1 MYSLTVIL
9 LSCLATA
16 LVVAILVYVLT
27 TKHLKDKTTYMLDA
41 LEDNETNFRF
51 NEDRLWGRGFNQAL
65 NRLHRLFDKER
76 NNISEQE
83 RYFGQMLDHV
93 RTGVIVLDQL
103 HVNYCNQAARTL
115 LGLHSFRNL
124 NQLDDLY
131 PNLGKTFASLSCNSE
146 QRATFSTDR
155 GERTITMA
163 ATEALI
169 KGKTVKIVA
178 FNDISSDIAENEELA
193 WARLI
198 RVLTHEIVNTI
209 TPISSLSDMLSQ
221 DIAAAQLSTDEP
233 AYRQLDMQELASGL
247 QTISTSAKG
256 VIKFVNTYRNLTK
269 VPVPVKTAFYLRDLV
284 DRVLQLTAK
293 QVAEVGAEC
302 SFVELTEDILLYADE
317 NQIAQ
322 ILVNLVTNA
331 LQAEATKIT
340 ITAMID
346 EADAV
351 IIDVTNNGLAIT
363 PESQKQIFIPF
374 FSTKPEGSGIGLS
387 LSRQMMRQHNGTIHL
402 ARSNNQET
410 VFTLIF
416 R

>member
-83 RYFGQMLDHV
+83 RYYGQMLDHV

-221 DIAAAQLSTDEP
+221 DIAAAQLSPDEP
-233 AYRQLDMQELASGL
+233 TYRQLDMQELASGL

-293 QVAEVGAEC
+293 QVAEFGAEC

>member
-16 LVVAILVYVLT
+16 FVVAILVYVLT

-83 RYFGQMLDHV
+83 RYYGQMLDHV

-146 QRATFSTDR
+146 QRAIFSTDR

-221 DIAAAQLSTDEP
+221 DIAAAQLSPDVP

-402 ARSNNQET
+402 ARSNNHET

>member
-16 LVVAILVYVLT
+16 LFVAILVYVLT

-83 RYFGQMLDHV
+83 RYYGQMLDHV

-103 HVNYCNQAARTL
+103 HVNYCNQAARAL

-221 DIAAAQLSTDEP
+221 DIAAAQLSPDEP

>member
-83 RYFGQMLDHV
+83 RYYGQMLDHV

-103 HVNYCNQAARTL
+103 HVNYCNQAARAL

-221 DIAAAQLSTDEP
+221 DIAAAQLSPDEP

-293 QVAEVGAEC
+293 QVAEFGAEC

-402 ARSNNQET
+402 ARSNNHET

>member
-76 NNISEQE
+76 QHISEQE
-83 RYFGQMLDHV
+83 RYYGQMLDHV

-155 GERTITMA
+155 GERTITIA

-221 DIAAAQLSTDEP
+221 DIAAAQLSPDEP

-293 QVAEVGAEC
+293 QVAEFGAEC

-402 ARSNNQET
+402 ARSNNHET

>member
-76 NNISEQE
+76 QHISEQE
-83 RYFGQMLDHV
+83 RYYGQMLDHV

-103 HVNYCNQAARTL
+103 HVNYCNQAARAL

-221 DIAAAQLSTDEP
+221 DIAAAQLSPDEP
-233 AYRQLDMQELASGL
+233 AYRQLDMQELASSL

>member
-16 LVVAILVYVLT
+16 LFVAILVYVLT

-83 RYFGQMLDHV
+83 RYYGQMLDHV

-221 DIAAAQLSTDEP
+221 DIAAAQLSPDEP

>member
-76 NNISEQE
+76 QHISEQE
-83 RYFGQMLDHV
+83 RYYGQMLDHV

-221 DIAAAQLSTDEP
+221 DIAAAQLSPDEP

-410 VFTLIF
+410 VFTIIF

>member
-76 NNISEQE
+76 QHISEQE
-83 RYFGQMLDHV
+83 RYYGQMLDHV

-221 DIAAAQLSTDEP
+221 DIAAAQLSPDEP

-402 ARSNNQET
+402 ARSNNLET

>member
-83 RYFGQMLDHV
+83 RYYGQMLDHV

-103 HVNYCNQAARTL
+103 YVNYCNQAARAL

-221 DIAAAQLSTDEP
+221 DIAAAQLSPDEP

-402 ARSNNQET
+402 ARSNNHET

>member
-76 NNISEQE
+76 QHISEQE
-83 RYFGQMLDHV
+83 RYYGQMLDHV

-115 LGLHSFRNL
+115 LGLHFFRNL

-221 DIAAAQLSTDEP
+221 DIAAAQLSPDEP

>member
-83 RYFGQMLDHV
+83 RYYGQMLDHV

-221 DIAAAQLSTDEP
+221 DIAAAQLSPDEP

>member
-76 NNISEQE
+76 QHISEQE
-83 RYFGQMLDHV
+83 RYYGQMLDHV

-103 HVNYCNQAARTL
+103 YVNYCNQAARAL

-221 DIAAAQLSTDEP
+221 DIAAAQLSPDEP

-293 QVAEVGAEC
+293 QVAEVDAEC

>member
-76 NNISEQE
+76 QHISEQE
-83 RYFGQMLDHV
+83 RYYGQMLDHV
-93 RTGVIVLDQL
+93 RTGIIVLDQL

-221 DIAAAQLSTDEP
+221 DIAAAQLSPDEP

>member
-1 MYSLTVIL
+1 MSLLALIF
-9 LSCLATA
+9 SCLATA

-83 RYFGQMLDHV
+83 RYYGQMLNHV

-221 DIAAAQLSTDEP
+221 DIAAAQLSPDEP

-331 LQAEATKIT
+331 LQAEAAKIT

-402 ARSNNQET
+402 ARSNNHET

>member
-51 NEDRLWGRGFNQAL
+51 NEDRLWGRGVNQAL

-83 RYFGQMLDHV
+83 RYYGQMLDHV

-103 HVNYCNQAARTL
+103 HVNYCNQAARAL

-221 DIAAAQLSTDEP
+221 DIAAAQLSPDEP

>member
-83 RYFGQMLDHV
+83 RYYGQMLDHV

-221 DIAAAQLSTDEP
+221 DIAAAQLSPDEP

-331 LQAEATKIT
+331 LQAEGTKIT

-387 LSRQMMRQHNGTIHL
+387 LSRQIMRQHNGTIHL

>member
-83 RYFGQMLDHV
+83 RYYGQMLDHV

-103 HVNYCNQAARTL
+103 YVNYCNQAARTL

-131 PNLGKTFASLSCNSE
+131 PNLGKIFASLSCNSE

-221 DIAAAQLSTDEP
+221 DIAAAQLSPDEP

-293 QVAEVGAEC
+293 QVAEFGAEC

>member
-83 RYFGQMLDHV
+83 RYYGQMLDHV

-221 DIAAAQLSTDEP
+221 DIAAAQLSPDEP

-256 VIKFVNTYRNLTK
+256 VIKFVNTYRNLTQ
-269 VPVPVKTAFYLRDLV
+269 VPVPVRTAFYLRDLV

-331 LQAEATKIT
+331 LQAEAAKIT

>member
-83 RYFGQMLDHV
+83 RYYGQMLDHV

-169 KGKTVKIVA
+169 KDKTVKIVA

-221 DIAAAQLSTDEP
+221 DIAAAQLSPDEP

>member
-83 RYFGQMLDHV
+83 RYYGQMLDHV

-221 DIAAAQLSTDEP
+221 DIAAAQLSPDEP

-269 VPVPVKTAFYLRDLV
+269 VPVPMKTAFYLRDLV

-387 LSRQMMRQHNGTIHL
+387 LSRQMMRQHNGSIYL
-402 ARSNNQET
+402 AKSNEKET

>member
-83 RYFGQMLDHV
+83 RYYGQMLDHV

-146 QRATFSTDR
+146 QRVTFSTDR

-221 DIAAAQLSTDEP
+221 DIAAAQLSPDEP

>member
-83 RYFGQMLDHV
+83 RYYGQMLDHV
-93 RTGVIVLDQL
+93 RTGIIVLDQL

-221 DIAAAQLSTDEP
+221 DIAAAQLSPDEP

-331 LQAEATKIT
+331 LQAEAAKIT

>member
-16 LVVAILVYVLT
+16 LVVALLVYVLT

-83 RYFGQMLDHV
+83 RYYGQMLDHV

-221 DIAAAQLSTDEP
+221 DIAAAQLSPDEP

-410 VFTLIF
+410 LFTLIF

>member
-1 MYSLTVIL
+1 MSLFTLI

-76 NNISEQE
+76 QHISEQE
-83 RYFGQMLDHV
+83 RYYGQMLDHV

-103 HVNYCNQAARTL
+103 YVNYCNQAARAL

-146 QRATFSTDR
+146 QRATFSTER

-221 DIAAAQLSTDEP
+221 DIAAAQLSPDEP
-233 AYRQLDMQELASGL
+233 AYRQMDMQELASGL

-293 QVAEVGAEC
+293 QVAEFGAEC

>member
-83 RYFGQMLDHV
+83 RYYGQMLDHV
-93 RTGVIVLDQL
+93 RTGIIVLDQL

-124 NQLDDLY
+124 NQLDNLY

-221 DIAAAQLSTDEP
+221 DIAAAQLSPDEP

>member
-83 RYFGQMLDHV
+83 RYYGQMLDHV

-163 ATEALI
+163 ATETLI

-221 DIAAAQLSTDEP
+221 DIAAAQLSPDEP

-331 LQAEATKIT
+331 LQAEAAKIT

>member
-83 RYFGQMLDHV
+83 RYYGQMLDHV

-155 GERTITMA
+155 GERTITMV

-221 DIAAAQLSTDEP
+221 DIAAAQLSPDEP

-387 LSRQMMRQHNGTIHL
+387 LSRQIMRQHNGTIHL

>member
-221 DIAAAQLSTDEP
+221 DIAAAQLSPDEP

>member
-83 RYFGQMLDHV
+83 RYYGQMLDHV

-103 HVNYCNQAARTL
+103 HVNYCNQAARAL

-221 DIAAAQLSTDEP
+221 DIAAAQLSPDEP

>member
-76 NNISEQE
+76 QHISEQE
-83 RYFGQMLDHV
+83 RYYGQMLDHV

-103 HVNYCNQAARTL
+103 YVNYCNQAARAL

-221 DIAAAQLSTDEP
+221 DIAAAQLSPDEP

>member
-83 RYFGQMLDHV
+83 RYYGQMLDHV

-221 DIAAAQLSTDEP
+221 DIAAAQLSPDEP

-402 ARSNNQET
+402 ARSNKQET
-410 VFTLIF
+410 VFTIIF

>member
-83 RYFGQMLDHV
+83 RYYGQMLDHV

-169 KGKTVKIVA
+169 KDKTVKIVA

-221 DIAAAQLSTDEP
+221 DIAAAQLSPDEP

-269 VPVPVKTAFYLRDLV
+269 VPVPVKTAFYLRDFV

>member
-76 NNISEQE
+76 QHISEQE
-83 RYFGQMLDHV
+83 RYYGQMLDHV

-221 DIAAAQLSTDEP
+221 DIAAAQLSPDEP

-340 ITAMID
+340 ITARID

-402 ARSNNQET
+402 ARSNNHET

>member
-83 RYFGQMLDHV
+83 RYYGQMLDHV

-155 GERTITMA
+155 GERTITIA

-221 DIAAAQLSTDEP
+221 DIAAAQLSPDEP

-402 ARSNNQET
+402 ARSNNHET

>member
-83 RYFGQMLDHV
+83 RYYGQMLDHV

-221 DIAAAQLSTDEP
+221 DIAAAQLSPDEP

-387 LSRQMMRQHNGTIHL
+387 LSRQIMRQHNGTIHL

>member
-83 RYFGQMLDHV
+83 RYYGQMLDHV

-169 KGKTVKIVA
+169 KGKTVKIIA

-221 DIAAAQLSTDEP
+221 DIAAAQLSPDEP

>member
-83 RYFGQMLDHV
+83 RYYGQMLDHV

-221 DIAAAQLSTDEP
+221 DIAAAQLSPDEP

-293 QVAEVGAEC
+293 QVVEVGAEC

-331 LQAEATKIT
+331 LQAEAAKIT

>member
-76 NNISEQE
+76 QHISEQE
-83 RYFGQMLDHV
+83 RYYGQMLDHV

-221 DIAAAQLSTDEP
+221 DIAAAQLSPDEP

-402 ARSNNQET
+402 ARSNNHET